1 MSHIHWDR
9 HVSFEWCLK
18 DVNDLC
24 VGAQLFWFG
33 QTVCAHLKFD
43 FLQVWNQFAWS
54 LICFEFEKTDRLMFH
69 LLWVGNQFAWS
80 WFASSSKRLIAWSL
94 ICFEWKSVRLKF
106 DLLRFEKTDCLK
118 FDLLQVGNRF
128 AWRSPEQSSPFAFP
142 EELDVHTLSVGAYV
156 LSLNSRGKS
165 KTLHRVGQFIMK
177 LWMMGKSYKLIPL

>member
-69 LLWVGNQFAWS
+69 LLWVENQF
-80 WFASSSKRLIAWSL
+80 AWSL
-94 ICFEWKSVRLKF
+94 ICFQFEKTDRLKFDMLRVKIGSPEVWFASIREDWLLEVWFASSWKSVRLTEPWTKF
-106 DLLRFEKTDCLK
+106 TICIPWR
-118 FDLLQVGNRF
+118 
-128 AWRSPEQSSPFAFP
+128 AWCT
-142 EELDVHTLSVGAYV
+142 HT
-156 LSLNSRGKS
+156 
-165 KTLHRVGQFIMK
+165 
-177 LWMMGKSYKLIPL
+177 